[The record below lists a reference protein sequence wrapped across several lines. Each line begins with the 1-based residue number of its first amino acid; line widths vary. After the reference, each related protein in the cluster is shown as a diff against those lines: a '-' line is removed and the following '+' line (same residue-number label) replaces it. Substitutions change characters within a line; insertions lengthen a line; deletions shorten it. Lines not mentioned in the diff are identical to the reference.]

1 MMSEGAQDLGIAKRK
16 KGNLVQGI
24 RLIGGGVDMSKE
36 IRRSGLVRL
45 VEEREGA
52 LYSEG
57 IFRYPRKKDVVL
69 GKQKI
74 F

>member
-45 VEEREGA
+45 E
-52 LYSEG
+52 
-57 IFRYPRKKDVVL
+57 KKSDV
-69 GKQKI
+69 